1 MKENTKYI
9 VAGSL
14 LIAFVI
20 IYIFRNKIKTF
31 LGLEEEYN
39 LQYAMLYPDALENQ
53 NFSPSIEGC
62 TNFCKIINTGIIDQ
76 AKCMDSCMH
85 TSGYIPYIEML
96 TNKQQLV
103 ESL

>member
-14 LIAFVI
+14 LIAI
-20 IYIFRNKIKTF
+20 IILYIFRNKIKSF
-31 LGLEEEYN
+31 LGLEEYN
-39 LQYAMLYPDALENQ
+39 LQYAMLYPEALENQ
-53 NFSPSIEGC
+53 NFPPTIEGC
-62 TNFCKIINTGIIDQ
+62 TNSCKIINTGIIDQ

-103 ESL
+103 DYL

>member
-14 LIAFVI
+14 LFTIII

-31 LGLEEEYN
+31 LGFEEDYN

-53 NFSPSIEGC
+53 NFPPSIEGC
-62 TNFCKIINTGIIDQ
+62 TNSCKIINTGIIDQ

-96 TNKQQLV
+96 TNKQQLID
-103 ESL
+103 SL